1 MLDVVLAP
9 LRIAYLR
16 RALAESVL
24 LSMLGGMVGVHIILR
39 RLAFLTDAVQHAVL
53 PGIAIA
59 FVTGTS
65 LLVGASAG
73 ALAAVAALV
82 VLGRAHVDRDA
93 AQAVIIA
100 TFVAVAVVIVSR
112 RRGYQADL
120 TALLF
125 GRILTVRRDEL
136 VQTAIVIVVSAL
148 VLAVTHKELVLL
160 AFDRSS
166 AIALGY
172 RVDVL
177 DAVLY
182 ALVAASV
189 VAAVRSV
196 GTVLVVAFLVTPAAT
211 ARLMTDRVGPM
222 IVIAGLLGALT
233 SWFALSVS
241 YDASI
246 NHGTRLAA
254 GATVVLAMTA
264 VFAAVVATSTLVGQR
279 RRAAVL
285 RP

>member
-1 MLDVVLAP
+1 MFDIVLAP
-9 LRIAYLR
+9 LRVAYMR
-16 RALAESVL
+16 RALAECVL
-24 LSMLGGMVGVHIILR
+24 LSMLGGMVGVHVVLR

-65 LLVGASAG
+65 LLAGAALG
-73 ALAAVAALV
+73 ALAAVVALV
-82 VLGRAHVDRDA
+82 VLGWAHVDRDA

-125 GRILTVRRDEL
+125 GRVLTVRRDEL
-136 VQTAIVIVVSAL
+136 VQTAIVVVVSAL

-160 AFDRSS
+160 AFDRPS
-166 AIALGY
+166 AIAFGY

-211 ARLMTDRVGPM
+211 ARVMIDRVGPM
-222 IVIAGLLGALT
+222 FVLAALLGTIA
-233 SWFALSVS
+233 SWIGLAVS

-246 NHGTRLAA
+246 NHGMRLAA
-254 GATVVLAMTA
+254 GATVVLLMTL
-264 VFAAVVATSTLVGQR
+264 VFVVVVATRSIVGR
-279 RRAAVL
+279 RRHVLVAAS
-285 RP
+285 